1 MKRSAGFLVALS
13 LALSLSGCHL
23 MTSSTRVESVQSE
36 KPSAATMKKVL
47 VFGINVSDESRL
59 PLEHA
64 FAKALAAPSRALV
77 LSSDWYPDGTLPTR
91 EVIAERVQA
100 EGITGIL
107 VTRLMDYSET
117 PVNTESTDQILF
129 TPPRNPGTRVGWV
142 DDTWMITMDGL
153 NRRDQAPLV
162 ERKAIVE
169 TKLYDVETGS
179 AVWTART
186 RTLMQ
191 DNAQKDAKGF
201 VQIIVQKMKE
211 SGWL

>member
-1 MKRSAGFLVALS
+1 
-13 LALSLSGCHL
+13 
-23 MTSSTRVESVQSE
+23 
-36 KPSAATMKKVL
+36 
-47 VFGINVSDESRL
+47 
-59 PLEHA
+59 
-64 FAKALAAPSRALV
+64 
-77 LSSDWYPDGTLPTR
+77 
-91 EVIAERVQA
+91 
-100 EGITGIL
+100 
-107 VTRLMDYSET
+107 
-117 PVNTESTDQILF
+117 
-129 TPPRNPGTRVGWV
+129 
-142 DDTWMITMDGL
+142 GL